1 MAKVPTTVKNNGQPV
16 MYKILALD
24 LDGTLLNSQHVINP
38 RLRNKIQALKD
49 VIHIVLVTGRHH
61 TAAQPYH
68 RELGLDTPIICCNG
82 TYIFDYSNNHVIERN
97 SISKH
102 HAREF
107 IRIAEANC
115 FKLVMYTKEAMLYS
129 RTMPIDYMAHLK
141 AWADGYEKNLRPN
154 IRCVDNFLDEL
165 DKTEYIWKFVI
176 EGSDLSKF
184 DQLDFVKMYFS
195 GERSWVDRIDYSN
208 RGNSKGCAL
217 ARYVKFL
224 GYNST
229 QVVAVG
235 DNHNDISMFD
245 YAGLS
250 IAMLNA
256 DEVVKQSA
264 KRTTSADNNDEW
276 VLAHL
281 FDEIFSVT

>member
-1 MAKVPTTVKNNGQPV
+1 
-16 MYKILALD
+16 MYKVLALD
-24 LDGTLLNSQHVINP
+24 LDGTVLNSQHSISP
-38 RLRNKIQALKD
+38 ALRDKIQALKD
-49 VIHIVLVTGRHH
+49 VVHIVLVTGRHH

-82 TYIFDYSNNHVIERN
+82 TYIFDYGSGRVIEHN
-97 SISKH
+97 AISKH

-115 FKLVMYTKEAMLYS
+115 FKLVMYSEVAMLYS
-129 RTMPIDYMAHLK
+129 RTMPIDYMANLTE
-141 AWADGYEKNLRPN
+141 WANGYTGDLRPD

-165 DKTEYIWKFVI
+165 DKTKHVWKFVI
-176 EGSDLSKF
+176 EGNHLSEF

-195 GERSWVDRIDYSN
+195 GERSWVDRIDYAN
-208 RGNSKGCAL
+208 KGNSKGSTL
-217 ARYVKFL
+217 ARYVESL
-224 GYNST
+224 GFNSA
-229 QVVAVG
+229 QVVAAG

-245 YAGLS
+245 YAGFS

-264 KRTTSADNNDEW
+264 TVTTSADHDNKY
-276 VLAHL
+276 VLADLFDHL
-281 FDEIFSVT
+281 FKTPVI